1 MNLKAIEVGGAFLQL
16 PTDLFD
22 TGDKK
27 GTIIDSGTTLS
38 YLPEVAYNALMN
50 AVKDFFSWFW

>member
-38 YLPEVAYNALMN
+38 YLPEVAYKALMN
-50 AVKDFFSWFW
+50 AVSDFVC

>member
-1 MNLKAIEVGGAFLQL
+1 MNLKAIEVGGSFIQL
-16 PTDLFD
+16 PTDIFD

-27 GTIIDSGTTLS
+27 GTVIDSGTTLA

-50 AVKDFFSWFW
+50 AVREFF